1 MYFQNTKINT
11 VTLCTFFFW
20 IFSIHKTQLLKLKRN
35 FNDTCRSCFF
45 SLLFPFRS
53 FLPPTRPHFHSAL
66 RGRGINR
73 KSSSAEH
80 PVTVC

>member
-20 IFSIHKTQLLKLKRN
+20 IFSIHKTQLLKLKHN

-45 SLLFPFRS
+45 LCYFLFGLFGHQHTLT
-53 FLPPTRPHFHSAL
+53 FILH
-66 RGRGINR
+66 
-73 KSSSAEH
+73 
-80 PVTVC
+80 

>member
-11 VTLCTFFFW
+11 VTLCTFFW
-20 IFSIHKTQLLKLKRN
+20 IFSIHKTQLLKLKCN
-35 FNDTCRSCFF
+35 FNDTCRSCFL

-53 FLPPTRPHFHSAL
+53 FLPPTCPHFHSAL

-80 PVTVC
+80 PVRVC